1 MSALLKHFKKKYVVC
16 SAYDSESNLVAT
28 RCVIIC
34 NNISWHHFSGVTEEG
49 RILMAGFPLLLY
61 MIDQCRSLGVTKYN
75 LGERVKLYG
84 NNKISELHDICVEF
98 DCNQLNNQNNH
109 SLGLW
114 YNNVLIAFII
124 GNIMTD
130 KKKLEYE
137 IFIIYVDNK
146 YRNNRYATLL
156 INAIANY
163 PYILTL
169 KRIELEVA
177 ETNIAAINLYKKCNF
192 DLIGKRNNYYSFNN
206 VKENALIFEKKIN
219 D

>member
-1 MSALLKHFKKKYVVC
+1 MLTYKLLEKNDIKDLKKIFSEEKNQINFFK
-16 SAYDSESNLVAT
+16 
-28 RCVIIC
+28 
-34 NNISWHHFSGVTEEG
+34 NIGWSDTQF
-49 RILMAGFPLLLY
+49 
-61 MIDQCRSLGVTKYN
+61 K
-75 LGERVKLYG
+75 
-84 NNKISELHDICVEF
+84 
-98 DCNQLNNQNNH
+98 NQLNNQNNH

-163 PYILTL
+163 PYLLTL
-169 KRIELEVA
+169 KRIVLEVA

>member
-1 MSALLKHFKKKYVVC
+1 LLTVK
-16 SAYDSESNLVAT
+16 
-28 RCVIIC
+28 IINY
-34 NNISWHHFSGVTEEG
+34 NNINDCIN
-49 RILMAGFPLLLY
+49 IL
-61 MIDQCRSLGVTKYN
+61 K
-75 LGERVKLYG
+75 K
-84 NNKISELHDICVEF
+84 NNNDFNFFKNIGWSDTQF
-98 DCNQLNNQNNH
+98 KNQLNNQNNH
-109 SLGLW
+109 SLGLY

-163 PYILTL
+163 PYLLTL
-169 KRIELEVA
+169 KRIVLEVA
-177 ETNIAAINLYKKCNF
+177 ENNIAAINLYKKCNF

-206 VKENALIFEKKIN
+206 VKENALIFEKKMN